1 MRKASGQQPAALG
14 WLSVTITA
22 MQRVQHWGFTSQAEL
37 WNGRLA
43 MLGFVIAI
51 ATELLTGQGVVQ
63 QLRALLPGLG
73 IQP

>member
-1 MRKASGQQPAALG
+1 MH
-14 WLSVTITA
+14 
-22 MQRVQHWGFTSQAEL
+22 RVQHWGFTSQAEL

-73 IQP
+73 IHP